1 MPRKY
6 AGPLQPGKRSAYVKG
21 TRSRPTYTRKSRP
34 SRYAPKSTVKQSLV
48 NRTVAKVMGKISETK
63 VNEITRVVHGLPQS
77 INSSVTFTNPTYVS
91 GFVTGQKPVDWSSG
105 LLSGASQYLNLDSF
119 TFAQGT
125 GANQRI
131 GDYMY
136 AKRTTL
142 QLNIMMLNN
151 TDINRIGGAYRF
163 RMVMFRPKTR
173 VRTPNNPADPT
184 TDLFISSTGE
194 EFGHGSS
201 TSVEFNDLW
210 QAILN
215 KKDYT
220 ILKDNK
226 FMLNCPASQMSNDPG
241 QVKRMVPLGGAV
253 SKDYLLRIP
262 YNKKIK
268 FDNATNKPEDL
279 NQATGLLIF
288 AQAVGD
294 HKQNSE
300 QFEVNLQG
308 LTSFLDG

>member
-21 TRSRPTYTRKSRP
+21 SRTRKTYTKSSRP
-34 SRYAPKSTVKQSLV
+34 SRFASAGSKKQSLV
-48 NRTVAKVMGKISETK
+48 NRTVAKVMGKISENK
-63 VNEITRVVHGLPQS
+63 VNEITRVIHGLPGP
-77 INSSVTFTNPTYVS
+77 INSSITYTNPTYVA
-91 GFVTGQKPVDWSSG
+91 GYCTGNKPAGWSSG
-105 LLSGASQYLNLDSF
+105 LVSGANQYLDLDGF
-119 TFAQGT
+119 TFPQGT
-125 GANQRI
+125 GAAERI

-151 TDINRIGGAYRF
+151 IDINRIASAYRF
-163 RMVMFRPKTR
+163 RLVLFRPKTR

-184 TDLFISSTGE
+184 TDLFISTTGE
-194 EFGHGSS
+194 SFGHGTS

-210 QAILN
+210 QGILN
-215 KKDYT
+215 KKDYS
-220 ILKDNK
+220 ILKDSK

-253 SKDYLLRIP
+253 SKDFLFRIP
-262 YNKKIK
+262 YNKKLK
-268 FDNATNKPEDL
+268 FDNVSNRPEDL